1 MQRHCEEAGWVQTV
15 SFEVCLQGV
24 VIVSSVGAH
33 DTMHVFDRN
42 KGFVHRPAGWA
53 HAVCF
58 GTLCVL
64 LCCKRAFKS
73 TATVYALIS

>member
-1 MQRHCEEAGWVQTV
+1 M

-42 KGFVHRPAGWA
+42 EGFVHRPASWA

-58 GTLCVL
+58 RTLCVL

-73 TATVYALIS
+73 TAAVYALIG